1 MLLSFFYVMLVRLLG
16 LVALLTRS
24 DSDKDLEILV
34 LRHELAILRRQVR
47 RSVYRASDRAFLAA
61 VSRLFSRE
69 RWGAFLVR
77 PETLLRWHRDLVRRK
92 WTRPHGPPGRP
103 AIDPDVRDLVLRLAR
118 ENPRWGYQRIKGELL
133 GLGIRV
139 SATTIATVLRA
150 HHLGPAPRRGP
161 TWREFLIHQASGIIA
176 CDFLTVETVWLRTLY
191 VLFFV
196 ELGTRRVQ
204 VAGATRNPDSAW
216 VTQQARNVAGTLEEQ
231 GASPRFLIHDRDTK
245 FSGSF
250 DAVFKADGIRI
261 ICTPIR
267 APNANA
273 FAERWVGTVRAEC
286 LDWTLIQGRRHLER
300 VLRTYVQ
307 HFNDHRPHRGLNLKA
322 PAGPDPPRRPALT
335 GQVRRRSAIGGLTNE
350 YHAA

>member
-1 MLLSFFYVMLVRLLG
+1 MLLSLFYVMLVRLLG
-16 LVALLTRS
+16 LMALGSRS
-24 DSDKDLEILV
+24 ESDKDLEILV

-47 RSVYRASDRAFLAA
+47 RPVYRASDRVFLAA

-69 RWGAFLVR
+69 KWGAFLVR

-103 AIDPDVRDLVLRLAR
+103 AIDSDVRDLVLRLAR

-216 VTQQARNVAGTLEEQ
+216 VTQQARNVAGALEEQ
-231 GASPRFLIHDRDTK
+231 GTSPRFLIHDRDTK

-250 DAVFKADGIRI
+250 DTVFKADGPGSSARRSRPERERLRREVGGNRSGVVSGLDADPR
-261 ICTPIR
+261 TPPPATGPSDLR
-267 APNANA
+267 LA
-273 FAERWVGTVRAEC
+273 F
-286 LDWTLIQGRRHLER
+286 Q
-300 VLRTYVQ
+300 
-307 HFNDHRPHRGLNLKA
+307 RPPASPGLNLKA
-322 PAGPDPPRRPALT
+322 PAGPDPQRRPALR

-350 YHAA
+350 YYAA